1 MLTLSRPGT
10 DEYAPGF
17 ADYVAEIGDGEDI
30 VAVLASQLQ
39 QVATRLGAVPAMG
52 GDYRYAPGKWSL
64 KEVVGHL
71 SDTERVFA
79 YRALSIARGDP
90 APLPAFDDQAW
101 VAQMGAGDRTLADIV
116 AEFAVVRQASL
127 ALFRHL
133 PAAAWTR
140 RGIASGHPASVR
152 AMAWVMA
159 GHARHHLEVVEARYL
174 G

>member
-10 DEYAPGF
+10 DEYPPGF

-30 VAVLASQLQ
+30 VATLASQLQ
-39 QVATRLGAVPAMG
+39 QVTTRLGAVPAAG
-52 GDYRYAPGKWSL
+52 GDYRYASGKWSL
-64 KEVVGHL
+64 KEVIGHL

-116 AEFAVVRQASL
+116 EEFGIVRQASL

-152 AMAWVMA
+152 AMAWVVA

>member
-30 VAVLASQLQ
+30 VATLASQLQ
-39 QVATRLGAVPAMG
+39 QVVTRLGAVPATG

-64 KEVVGHL
+64 KEVIGHL

-90 APLPAFDDQAW
+90 AALPVFDDQAW

-116 AEFAVVRQASL
+116 EEFGIVRQASL

-140 RGIASGHPASVR
+140 RGIASGQPASVR